1 MNRPSNTFDIAIEQA
16 FDFLSPE
23 YAELFDS
30 SAATAFQHPLWL
42 DTLYTR
48 LASHA
53 AATPLVVVV
62 RHRAT
67 GALAM
72 VLPLLRIRRGPIR
85 TVEFADLRVSDYLA
99 PVCSPKVFSQ
109 LIEGLHLNADS
120 RLIHALVL
128 KVDALQPNSV
138 RLAGLVSLGYAG
150 MLLVE
155 GVGLWLEFTWAAYL
169 TVVSTSL
176 LLPFELY
183 EVIEQ
188 VSVLRIGVLLL
199 NLAIVA
205 YLISQLRRH
214 TLRSRT

>member
-1 MNRPSNTFDIAIEQA
+1 MTARTHHTGLAVIAVFKVVKGVLLLLVGLGLLKLVHADIA
-16 FDFLSPE
+16 
-23 YAELFDS
+23 
-30 SAATAFQHPLWL
+30 
-42 DTLYTR
+42 TL
-48 LASHA
+48 
-53 AATPLVVVV
+53 
-62 RHRAT
+62 
-67 GALAM
+67 
-72 VLPLLRIRRGPIR
+72 
-85 TVEFADLRVSDYLA
+85 
-99 PVCSPKVFSQ
+99 FSQ